1 MPSRRYDR
9 MSPEAV
15 EELGEQLRDEP
26 GEEYPRWYSDER
38 YGDEKEGPA

>member
-1 MPSRRYDR
+1 MTSRRYDR

-15 EELGEQLRDEP
+15 EELGEQLRDEH
-26 GEEYPRWYSDER
+26 EECPRFYSDER